1 MGLSHTCMNHVFV
14 IPAKAG
20 IQGWRGLTQSPPYV
34 MGQARLRAKSTA
46 NYNRPMLVADIGE
59 FELIGRLESSI
70 RERNHRQIDLLRE
83 HGVHLVLGIGDD
95 AAAWR
100 YPESTVVSTT
110 DTMVENVHF
119 LVGRTPWRELGWK
132 VLASN
137 LSDVGAMGCEPT
149 VALVTLGL
157 RPDLP
162 LNGLIEMYDGMMDVL
177 ECTGGALVGG
187 DIVRSQTFFVSVA
200 LEGISESGAQVMR
213 RDSARPGDAVAVTG
227 HLGCSAG
234 GLRLILGESA
244 SPHLDSTTRCHL
256 TTAHNRPQP
265 RVAEGIALRKLGV
278 KCAMDVSDGLTADL
292 AKVCAASNLS
302 TRIEADKVPAD
313 AHLKQAF
320 PTEWLQLAL
329 GGGEDYELVFCADD
343 RTMESV
349 ISELGSIVR
358 VIGRISD
365 NGTGVTV
372 LDADG
377 DEVMVGTSGWDHF
390 SRQHG

>member
-1 MGLSHTCMNHVFV
+1 M
-14 IPAKAG
+14 
-20 IQGWRGLTQSPPYV
+20 
-34 MGQARLRAKSTA
+34 
-46 NYNRPMLVADIGE
+46 
-59 FELIGRLESSI
+59 
-70 RERNHRQIDLLRE
+70 
-83 HGVHLVLGIGDD
+83 
-95 AAAWR
+95 
-100 YPESTVVSTT
+100 
-110 DTMVENVHF
+110 
-119 LVGRTPWRELGWK
+119 
-132 VLASN
+132 
-137 LSDVGAMGCEPT
+137 
-149 VALVTLGL
+149 
-157 RPDLP
+157 
-162 LNGLIEMYDGMMDVL
+162 
-177 ECTGGALVGG
+177 
-187 DIVRSQTFFVSVA
+187 
-200 LEGISESGAQVMR
+200 
-213 RDSARPGDAVAVTG
+213 TG

-265 RVAEGIALRKLGV
+265 RVAEGIVLRKLGV

-292 AKVCAASNLS
+292 AKVCAASSLS
-302 TRIEADKVPAD
+302 ARIEADKVPAD

-377 DEVMVGTSGWDHF
+377 DEVKVGTSGWDHF